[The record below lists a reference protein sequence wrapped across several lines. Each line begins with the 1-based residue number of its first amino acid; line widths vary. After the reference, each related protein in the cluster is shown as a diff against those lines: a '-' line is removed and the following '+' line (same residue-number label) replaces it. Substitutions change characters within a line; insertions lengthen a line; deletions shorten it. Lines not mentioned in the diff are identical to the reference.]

1 VSPESTWRASKPSA
15 DSTRSA
21 ETRADPARQFRQ
33 AATQRAALKELAAT
47 QRAPGPRRPRVG
59 LFAVVVILAIAVGG
73 GAAVW
78 LDAVPD
84 PWSTPEPEV
93 AAIAPPRAAVP
104 PPVPPPGRPVEI
116 ATVPPASVVQPEPAP
131 PQPLV
136 TKPAPSAAVALPP
149 PEPPPQP
156 PAAPEPP
163 AAVVP
168 MPTPPPVP
176 PVQAPA
182 AEIVL
187 VPPPKAPVI
196 EPIAP
201 EPREPAPPVAAP
213 PPPPAPAR
221 AEKPSPQPS
230 PPEAQHAPPPP
241 APARPVARVAPPPA
255 PTLEPKSP
263 APPVARTPSP
273 VAPPA
278 AASSAQPATV
288 PAKAPPAPVE
298 SPEAKG
304 LAIAR
309 EMDRRED
316 GYADTAAKV
325 RMVLRNQGGESSA
338 RDMRIWMLESADPKD
353 GDKALVLFESPGDI
367 EGTALLSYSHIGEPD
382 DQWLFLPAL
391 KRVKR
396 ISSST
401 KSGPFVGS
409 EFAYEDML
417 SQEVAKYRHRWLR
430 DEPCGE
436 LQCFVTERVP
446 AYDDSGYSRQVV
458 WIDKVH
464 YRPMRIDFFDH
475 KGDSLKTLLYKD
487 YRKYLDRY
495 WRAHEL
501 VMQNHQSGKST
512 ALMVSSYA
520 FQTGQRA
527 VDFTPDRLNRIR

>member
-1 VSPESTWRASKPSA
+1 MSPESTWRASKPSA

-21 ETRADPARQFRQ
+21 ETRTDPARQFRQ
-33 AATQRAALKELAAT
+33 AESQRAALKELAGSKP
-47 QRAPGPRRPRVG
+47 APGSRRPRVG
-59 LFAVVVILAIAVGG
+59 LFVVVAILAIAAGG

-78 LDAVPD
+78 LEAVPGLS
-84 PWSTPEPEV
+84 PAPEPQV
-93 AAIAPPRAAVP
+93 AVAPKPVVPASAPELPPARPLETAAAPPAPAAP
-104 PPVPPPGRPVEI
+104 L
-116 ATVPPASVVQPEPAP
+116 PAP
-131 PQPLV
+131 PPPSLV
-136 TKPAPSAAVALPP
+136 ETAPAPEAAPPPPPEAAPLPP
-149 PEPPPQP
+149 P
-156 PAAPEPP
+156 APEPP

-168 MPTPPPVP
+168 TPVPPHTP

-182 AEIVL
+182 AEIIL
-187 VPPPKAPVI
+187 V
-196 EPIAP
+196 
-201 EPREPAPPVAAP
+201 
-213 PPPPAPAR
+213 PPPPAPALAPAR
-221 AEKPSPQPS
+221 DEPTTDPTPAAPSIAAPAPMPPPSPI
-230 PPEAQHAPPPP
+230 EAQPAPPPP
-241 APARPVARVAPPPA
+241 APPRPVARVAP
-255 PTLEPKSP
+255 SP
-263 APPVARTPSP
+263 APALDAKPPAQPAPPIARAPSP
-273 VAPPA
+273 VTPPA
-278 AASSAQPATV
+278 ATSSAQPATAA
-288 PAKAPPAPVE
+288 AKAPPAPVE
-298 SPEAKG
+298 SPEVKG

-309 EMDRRED
+309 EVDRRED
-316 GYADTAAKV
+316 GFADTSAKV
-325 RMVLRNQGGESSA
+325 RMVLRNQGGESST
-338 RDMRIWMLESADPKD
+338 RDVRISMLESADPKD

-436 LQCFVTERVP
+436 LQCFVTERIP
-446 AYDDSGYSRQVV
+446 AYDDSGYTRQVV
-458 WIDKVH
+458 WIDKTH
-464 YRPMRIDFFDH
+464 YRPMRIDFFDR